1 MRRWFSGCFGGGATT
16 CKRSDHP
23 LSPTHHRHPR
33 RSSEDPEQ
41 QQLSGRPLKSI
52 LKKSPSDGLDGSFSP
67 SSVRYRYLP
76 PSRRPRAPLST
87 HVVLQP
93 YGKRRGGRQQ
103 DFGPAQRQTPGQF
116 NTHFVRQPSERRQ
129 VVVGGHREDLEPLQS
144 QERGPDNTHVF
155 LQQPRRSQVFEPRQ
169 RFQPLQQRQER
180 SRFNTRF
187 FLQPPGR
194 RQVDPGGRQEGFRP
208 LQRQERGRFNTRL
221 FLQPP
226 GRRQV
231 NPGERQE
238 GFQPLQRQER
248 GPYIPVSALQPS
260 ERRSYGGVL
269 ERLNAHCLVPTKT
282 YECLPGSRSQSLD
295 SNVPELPGTREACL
309 NIGDTTV
316 PERCNNSLNRNPW
329 NALPSRRQHRLPL
342 SSYFGARS
350 RGGGRLS
357 SWGASSVQGRRPQ
370 FLTSTQQRCLP
381 PQYPRLP
388 ATTGRQVI
396 SPMEKW
402 ACMLIVV
409 VRESLRQPSPREW
422 C

>member
-23 LSPTHHRHPR
+23 LSPTRHPR
-33 RSSEDPEQ
+33 HTRLSSEDPEQ

-93 YGKRRGGRQQ
+93 YGKRQGGRQQ
-103 DFGPAQRQTPGQF
+103 DFGPAQRQTRGQF
-116 NTHFVRQPSERRQ
+116 NTHCMLQPSERHQ
-129 VVVGGHREDLEPLQS
+129 VVVGGRQEDFEPLQS
-144 QERGPDNTHVF
+144 QERGPANTHVF
-155 LQQPRRSQVFEPRQ
+155 LQRPRRRQVFDPCQ

-180 SRFNTRF
+180 GRFNTRF

-194 RQVDPGGRQEGFRP
+194 RQVDPGGRQEGF
-208 LQRQERGRFNTRL
+208 
-221 FLQPP
+221 
-226 GRRQV
+226 
-231 NPGERQE
+231 
-238 GFQPLQRQER
+238 QPLQRQER
-248 GPYIPVSALQPS
+248 GPCNPVSALQPP
-260 ERRSYGGVL
+260 ERRSYGGFL
-269 ERLNAHCLVPTKT
+269 ERLNAHCLVPTRT

-295 SNVPELPGTREACL
+295 SNFPELPGTREACL
-309 NIGDTTV
+309 NTGDTTV
-316 PERCNNSLNRNPW
+316 PERCNNPLNQNPW
-329 NALPSRRQHRLPL
+329 NALPSRRQRRLPL
-342 SSYFGARS
+342 SSYFGPRS
-350 RGGGRLS
+350 GGGGRLS
-357 SWGASSVQGRRPQ
+357 FWGAGSVQGRRPQ

-396 SPMEKW
+396 NPMERGL
-402 ACMLIVV
+402 ACCLLLG
-409 VRESLRQPSPREW
+409 SLRLGSGVEACRPFTPILTP
-422 C
+422 